1 MVGWAA
7 VATAAEEEEEEVNG
21 VSRGR
26 WVPVTVASGAR
37 NPTPLLLRLTFVPL
51 LPVVVGAPLAL
62 PLVARV
68 TLVLRRA

>member
-21 VSRGR
+21 VPRGR
-26 WVPVTVASGAR
+26 GVPVTVVSGAR
-37 NPTPLLLRLTFVPL
+37 NPTPLLLRLRLIAP